1 LCDAETRQHKG
12 HKGHGTV
19 SVWHRSVQHQR
30 CTVSMYSTV
39 RGASRRSYLWQSRR
53 AAALMAVAADKCVY
67 FVMGTWWGFCEARAP
82 TSLAS
87 EHRTRNTEHATGRM
101 GMFWSTFV
109 LCGMDI
115 HPHQLSTTVLYCAVR
130 CRTGLYCQAAHRSPL
145 TRPIISPGTAGD
157 LTQVGNPCSLRSQ
170 REARARARAPSRE
183 TTELLAVLAV
193 LERGI
198 WPLPFRSLF
207 SVTLQSPDALR
218 CPKASQG
225 SKVRIPRPFSKLGP
239 GVRRRH
245 AGSRQMARCFHL
257 FTLTNNHAAKTLVP
271 VLQFPLTSQNK
282 DLEMFQYCQYL
293 RDQTPSCLHSQGST
307 AFIISHCF
315 AVATVACNS
324 MPSICLV
331 L

>member
-12 HKGHGTV
+12 HKGHGTA

-67 FVMGTWWGFCEARAP
+67 FVMGTWWGF
-82 TSLAS
+82 
-87 EHRTRNTEHATGRM
+87 
-101 GMFWSTFV
+101 
-109 LCGMDI
+109 MDI
-115 HPHQLSTTVLYCAVR
+115 HPHQLSTTVLYGAVR

-183 TTELLAVLAV
+183 TTELLAVL
-193 LERGI
+193 ERGI

-207 SVTLQSPDALR
+207 LSLYSPPMLYAVQRRRKALKSEFRAPFRSSGLECDVVTPAAGR
-218 CPKASQG
+218 W
-225 SKVRIPRPFSKLGP
+225 P
-239 GVRRRH
+239 GV
-245 AGSRQMARCFHL
+245 SI
-257 FTLTNNHAAKTLVP
+257 
-271 VLQFPLTSQNK
+271 
-282 DLEMFQYCQYL
+282 Y
-293 RDQTPSCLHSQGST
+293 LHSPITTQQRLLFLFCS
-307 AFIISHCF
+307 S
-315 AVATVACNS
+315 
-324 MPSICLV
+324 P
-331 L
+331 

>member
-1 LCDAETRQHKG
+1 
-12 HKGHGTV
+12 
-19 SVWHRSVQHQR
+19 
-30 CTVSMYSTV
+30 
-39 RGASRRSYLWQSRR
+39 
-53 AAALMAVAADKCVY
+53 MAVAADKCVY

-115 HPHQLSTTVLYCAVR
+115 HPHQLSTTVLYGAVR

-207 SVTLQSPDALR
+207 LSLYSPPMLYAVQRRRKALKSEFRAPFRSSGLECDVVTPAAGR
-218 CPKASQG
+218 W
-225 SKVRIPRPFSKLGP
+225 P
-239 GVRRRH
+239 GV
-245 AGSRQMARCFHL
+245 SI
-257 FTLTNNHAAKTLVP
+257 
-271 VLQFPLTSQNK
+271 
-282 DLEMFQYCQYL
+282 Y
-293 RDQTPSCLHSQGST
+293 LHSPITTQQRLLFLFCS
-307 AFIISHCF
+307 S
-315 AVATVACNS
+315 
-324 MPSICLV
+324 P
-331 L
+331 